1 MSNTIESL
9 WRLQHLTQQLSQQVT
24 DILRQG
30 QHSVP
35 LQLHG
40 STLNPE
46 AKEFVPVACSTP
58 IMYNKGVFTTKRI
71 CDLLHMGET
80 VYITVGIGRYADGY
94 PLLSSVITWYD
105 GRSFRVTACD
115 DMPSLIG
122 RSFEKPGTIL
132 YEFIRGLQ
140 EAGKL
145 RHTPKMSVWRH
156 CYVKRDGK
164 HISFHRLATSH

>member
-40 STLNPE
+40 STLNP
-46 AKEFVPVACSTP
+46 AAQEFVPTVVSPTITP
-58 IMYNKGVFTTKRI
+58 AVPSRRFS
-71 CDLLHMGET
+71 DLLHVGET
-80 VYITVGIGRYADGY
+80 VYLTVGIGRYADGY
-94 PLLSSVITWYD
+94 PILSSAVAHYD
-105 GRSFRVTACD
+105 GHTFHVTACD

-122 RSFEKPGTIL
+122 RSSEKPGAIL
-132 YEFIRGLQ
+132 YEFIRGLKRV
-140 EAGKL
+140 GKL
-145 RHTPKMSVWRH
+145 RHEPKVSVWRH
-156 CYVKRDGK
+156 CYVKRNGK
-164 HISFHRLATSH
+164 HLSFSRLSSSS